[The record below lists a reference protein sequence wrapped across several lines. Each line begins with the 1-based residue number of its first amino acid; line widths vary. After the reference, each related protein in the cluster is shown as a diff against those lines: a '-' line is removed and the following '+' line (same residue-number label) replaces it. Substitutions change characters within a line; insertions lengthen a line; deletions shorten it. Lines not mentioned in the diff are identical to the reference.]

1 MTEALTKKPTLA
13 ELKVAARVLQEEDP
27 SLTAARYSLRMQEA
41 KDLLDESLRRSNIG
55 TRTYLDHLVA
65 RCRLDAEYIQT
76 LQNLGLLPLQLGT
89 SVQEKYEFKATVGLS
104 PDSGRRVNM
113 FDPPKTIDAE

>member
-1 MTEALTKKPTLA
+1 MSEALTKHRTLT
-13 ELKVAARVLQEEDP
+13 ELRVAARALLEEDP
-27 SLTAARYSLRMQEA
+27 SLTAARYALRMQEA
-41 KDLLDESLRRSNIG
+41 KDLLDESIRQSNVG
-55 TRTYLDHLVA
+55 TKTYLDHLVA

-113 FDPPKTIDAE
+113 FDPPKIIDAE